1 MSDPR
6 GPVIIG
12 MDATA
17 EHGASTSAALEF
29 AAREAVRRQVDL
41 RLVYGTEALPPWA
54 LTSRLIEDIIERTSA
69 VHPHLAITTV
79 IHPGPSAHALAV
91 ASATASLVVVAA
103 GPELDDGQVIT
114 GLATATTITRAPVI
128 VVVAAG
134 PVAVP
139 QPAAPAVRY
148 PEPALTR

>member
-1 MSDPR
+1 
-6 GPVIIG
+6 

-17 EHGASTSAALEF
+17 EDGPSMSAALAF

-54 LTSRLIEDIIERTSA
+54 LTVQLIGKVIEHTSA
-69 VHPHLAITTV
+69 VHPELAITTAF
-79 IHPGPSAHALAV
+79 HPGTSARALAI
-91 ASATASLVVVAA
+91 ASASASLVVVAA
-103 GPELDDGQVIT
+103 GPELDDGEVIT

-134 PVAVP
+134 PIAVP
-139 QPAAPAVRY
+139 RPAALVVRY
-148 PEPALTR
+148 PEPALAG